1 MAVLNQPL
9 KWLAV
14 FGVCAVWIG
23 VVLLL
28 QAQPPATPGQAAVAT
43 GTITILL
50 NGQVIGAAPVLN
62 LLAQSPGAGPSGILG
77 SCVPN
82 AALNSIDCGLNLN
95 SVVAPTFGQLYAN
108 PLFCKSSNGTIAYVC
123 SLNNFPGPPTVGMT
137 VDLLTDTTCVVS
149 CTLNLT
155 GGAGP
160 SYTIYQSDGA
170 TAPNGAIISGQLKP
184 LWFDGTVLRII

>member
-1 MAVLNQPL
+1 MKLWVAAVLLMLPVVAFVPVVAI
-9 KWLAV
+9 AV
-14 FGVCAVWIG
+14 YG
-23 VVLLL
+23 
-28 QAQPPATPGQAAVAT
+28 QPPAPGTAAVAT
-43 GTITILL
+43 GTVNVLFNGQLIGTTALL
-50 NGQVIGAAPVLN
+50 NFQPTPGTGVVGTAVINP
-62 LLAQSPGAGPSGILG
+62 ILG
-77 SCVPN
+77 S
-82 AALNSIDCGLNLN
+82 IDIGLNLN

-170 TAPNGAIISGQLKP
+170 TAPNGAIIAGQLKP
-184 LWFDGTVLRII
+184 LWFDGTVLRMK